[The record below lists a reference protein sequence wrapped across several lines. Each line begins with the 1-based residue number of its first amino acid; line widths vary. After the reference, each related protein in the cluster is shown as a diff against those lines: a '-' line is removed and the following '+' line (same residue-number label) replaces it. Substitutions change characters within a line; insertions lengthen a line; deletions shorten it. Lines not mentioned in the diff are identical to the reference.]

1 MSENLSL
8 DSELLKPL
16 KDNLEQSIGILTKNA
31 LMTKKEAEINLK
43 ISIGVTGRSNK
54 EKQWLEPKFEY
65 AFSEKIKEAK
75 TSFKDDLGYNYSIEL
90 DDENNV
96 LVKNMCEQEKLF

>member
-1 MSENLSL
+1 MPENLSL

-16 KDNLEQSIGILTKNA
+16 KSNLEQSIGIFTRNAILTG
-31 LMTKKEAEINLK
+31 KEAEISLK
-43 ISIGVTGRSNK
+43 INISTE
-54 EKQWLEPKFEY
+54 EKFENSKKWLEPKFEY
-65 AFSEKIKEAK
+65 SFNEKIKEAK

-90 DDENNV
+90 DDDNNI

>member
-1 MSENLSL
+1 MLENLSL

-31 LMTKKEAEINLK
+31 LLTKKEAEISLK
-43 ISIGVTGRSNK
+43 INIGVTGRSDK

-65 AFSEKIKEAK
+65 SFNEKIKEAK
-75 TSFKDDLGYNYSIEL
+75 SSFKDDLGYNYAIEL
-90 DDENNV
+90 DKDNNV

>member
-1 MSENLSL
+1 MPENLSL

-43 ISIGVTGRSNK
+43 ISIGVIDRKS
-54 EKQWLEPKFEY
+54 
-65 AFSEKIKEAK
+65 
-75 TSFKDDLGYNYSIEL
+75 
-90 DDENNV
+90 V
-96 LVKNMCEQEKLF
+96 V